1 MPGSPYAGIVTRL
14 AALAVDAVLLTLA
27 IPFVATGAPSL
38 WSALDG
44 KAPGWLMLGSQLAA
58 ALLPFAYF
66 SLCWWG
72 GGRTVGG
79 LLFGTVVR
87 RRGGGPLGPTR
98 AIMRA
103 VIGLALPL
111 IWLIGLVTILWDDR
125 RRALHDRLFGTVVLR
140 ATRQPAAGQASP
152 AAGGQMKVF
161 APRGRLRPGG

>member
-27 IPFVATGAPSL
+27 IPFVANGAPSL
-38 WSALDG
+38 WSALHG
-44 KAPGWLMLGSQLAA
+44 KAPGWLVLGSQLAA

-87 RRGGGPLGPTR
+87 RRGGAPLGPGR
-98 AIMRA
+98 ATARA

-111 IWLIGLVTILWDDR
+111 VWLVGLITIMWDDR

-140 ATRQPAAGQASP
+140 AVRQPGTGHQVP
-152 AAGGQMKVF
+152 VAGGRVDIP
-161 APRGRLRPGG
+161 A

>member
-1 MPGSPYAGIVTRL
+1 MPGSPYAGLVTRL

-27 IPFVATGAPSL
+27 IPFVANGAPSL

-44 KAPGWLMLGSQLAA
+44 TAPGWLVLGSQLAA
-58 ALLPFAYF
+58 ALVPFAYF

-87 RRGGGPLGPTR
+87 RRGGEHLGP
-98 AIMRA
+98 ARA
-103 VIGLALPL
+103 VARAVVGLALPL
-111 IWLIGLVTILWDDR
+111 IWLIGLVTILSDDR

-140 ATRQPAAGQASP
+140 TVRQPGAGHVLP
-152 AAGGQMKVF
+152 AGGRVDIP
-161 APRGRLRPGG
+161 A